1 MIEAGTHGP
10 DDPASVI
17 RAERLAF
24 LFRFNRYSVLM
35 TLVVAPIMAWIASGR
50 ISPAHQML
58 AWWAAISLISLTR
71 AGLGWMYHRRQWQAQ
86 EIAKWQRLYLAL
98 TLLTGMCWGAL
109 ALPVIDAAPDG
120 RVVYFLVLLAVTAF
134 SLFPNM
140 SLLAANAALNVP
152 INLAML
158 AGAWMD
164 LVTQPFLVFAT
175 VLVYTPVCLLA
186 AGRFARL
193 FGEMVG
199 TSLVF
204 KRLSNAAEA
213 ANLAKS
219 TFLANMSHEI
229 RTPLNG
235 VLGMAELLQAS
246 ALDQEQR
253 RYCDAIATSGQLLHD
268 LLGDV
273 LDVAKIEAGRIV
285 MESVGF
291 SPSKLALETADGFR
305 ELAGRKATVIA
316 TEFDPLLPESVVGDP
331 TRLRQVLSNLVGNA
345 VKFTDGGRITL
356 ALRRLAPREG
366 DGRAWLHFSVRDN
379 GIGMSAEVLEGLFQ
393 RFVQADSSTTRRY
406 GGSGLGLAICRHL
419 VELMGGAI
427 HVDSAPGRGTS
438 FSLEL
443 PFAPASAGALAAS
456 ALATAAAPASAP
468 VMDSAPAAIPL
479 RETRVLVAED
489 NAVNQQVIGAMLR
502 RLGMAV
508 TLVEDGEQAVQAL
521 QGGRYDLVLMDCQMP
536 VLDGFAAASR
546 IRAAETR
553 TRIPIIALTANA
565 LAEDRQRC
573 LDAGMDDYLPKPVSI
588 AGLSSM
594 LSRWTAVAG

>member
-427 HVDSAPGRGTS
+427 HVDSAPGCGTS

-468 VMDSAPAAIPL
+468 VMDSAPAAIPI

>member
-456 ALATAAAPASAP
+456 APATAAAPAP

-594 LSRWTAVAG
+594 LSRWTAVAS

>member
-10 DDPASVI
+10 DDSASVI

-456 ALATAAAPASAP
+456 APATAAAPAP

-594 LSRWTAVAG
+594 LSRWTAVAS

>member
-10 DDPASVI
+10 DDSASVI

-58 AWWAAISLISLTR
+58 AWWAT
-71 AGLGWMYHRRQWQAQ
+71 
-86 EIAKWQRLYLAL
+86 
-98 TLLTGMCWGAL
+98 
-109 ALPVIDAAPDG
+109 DG

-331 TRLRQVLSNLVGNA
+331 TRLRQVVTNLVGNA

-456 ALATAAAPASAP
+456 APATAAAPAP